1 MKCRTDFVTNSSSSS
16 FVVSRKEIGEDKA
29 QYILD
34 KFVHIRYDDLYDMCQ
49 SCDVDDV
56 YYLVDY
62 NGEDLMHIWVRRDE
76 SMYDDNIDD
85 TLYDHDLD
93 GKNDADGK
101 TINAKFNYHY

>member
-1 MKCRTDFVTNSSSSS
+1 MKFRGDFVTNSSSSS
-16 FVVSRKEIGEDKA
+16 FVVSRKDIGEEKA

-34 KFVHIRYDDLYDMCQ
+34 HFTEIGYDDLYNMCQ
-49 SCDVDDV
+49 EGEVDDV

-85 TLYDHDLD
+85 TLYNHDLD
-93 GKNDADGK
+93 GRIGEDGK
-101 TINAKFNYHY
+101 QINAKFEYHY